1 MNKLQPTQEFER
13 WANGFSGCDGGNI
26 AGPIWFCGIEWGGGD
41 TEKTF
46 QFGDVSKP
54 NAWTDQQREDCF
66 KKKNPYD
73 QRAIKLYASII
84 RSNEKDYAKLA
95 IEKNVFGTQSD
106 LFKLN
111 LYPISFRHDQDEL
124 WEKWLYDQTGLPT
137 KSMYRAWCQANRFQK
152 MKERVQEHKPRLIV
166 CTGYGYLREFI
177 MAFGGVDKSF
187 EPVNEGPIQAESP
200 RPLSW
205 VPINDGRTILVVTP
219 FLGYRKYDL
228 YSDGLLNLFG
238 EKVAIICETHFG
250 RTDWM
255 QK

>member
-1 MNKLQPTQEFER
+1 MEPTQEFKE
-13 WANGFSGCDGGNI
+13 WAIGFSGCDGGNI

-41 TEKTF
+41 TEEGLK
-46 QFGDVSKP
+46 FGNVSRP
-54 NAWTDQQREDCF
+54 DAWTDQQREDCF
-66 KKKNPYD
+66 KKNYPYD

-84 RSNEKDYAKLA
+84 RSNEKNYAKLA
-95 IEKNVFGTQSD
+95 RDKKVFGAQSD
-106 LFKLN
+106 LFKFN

-124 WEKWLYDQTGLPT
+124 WQKWLYVKTGLPT
-137 KSMYRAWCQANRFQK
+137 KSMYRAWCQKNRFPE

-166 CTGYGYLREFI
+166 CTGFSYLREFI

-187 EPVNEGPIQAESP
+187 DTVNKETIQAESS

-205 VPINDGRTILVVTP
+205 VLINEGRTMLVVTP

-228 YSDGLLNLFG
+228 NSEGLLSLFG
-238 EKVAIICETHFG
+238 EKIATICETHFG